1 MSKVLAPPRWVKV
14 ALVAAAIV
22 AIALQWVNT
31 RIAILR
37 MNQNPSSPVVL
48 ATYPIYHS
56 MATGMREGRLGQVDL
71 LAIRDYSLLNNP
83 SAPFVRRPANAEHQ
97 WVNFY
102 TLDIGY
108 SFIVEVAR
116 LAFPTLPDNHLR
128 ALALQLIADAALVW
142 FVFFLFSQ
150 WHLVL
155 GFLAAYLYASNGIF
169 YDLVSFAYYY
179 YWDIPL
185 TFVVLGTMLL
195 AYRRPSEAAAWLAMG
210 GIALGCAVWLRGSWW
225 PLSLFL
231 CGVAAWE
238 RPLRGKLW
246 IPVVL
251 FVIIA
256 APLVVRSTRARG
268 QLTFTTRAVWHVALV
283 GLGYYPNPYGLEAKD
298 GTIFELTRQK
308 YGVTFKSEDYWL
320 HDQAAKTEFFSIWQ
334 KDKAFVIR
342 SFFGRLAES
351 VLGTTQTSVLSFVFL
366 SNLMY
371 RILCVVGF
379 GAMVI
384 RGGDRRMLA
393 IAAAGTYV
401 IYALLTCIFYFVG
414 LAYEN
419 VSEATRFILF
429 VGALDAAWYVAQR
442 ASDRLLARRPVSGTW
457 RDPPL
462 EPAMKRHPTW
472 VPWRSARN
480 LSMLHDL
487 SGNRAVASWFLMI
500 STRGPRAAGAGR
512 LTRAANRVTSS
523 A

>member
-1 MSKVLAPPRWVKV
+1 MARFVVRAGLLRRSWLKGV
-14 ALVAAAIV
+14 LVAVAIV

-31 RIAILR
+31 RIAILKL
-37 MNQNPSSPVVL
+37 NQSPSNPVVL

-56 MATGMREGRLGQVDL
+56 MATGMREGRVGQVDL
-71 LAIRDYSLLNNP
+71 LAVRDYSLLNNL

-128 ALALQLIADAALVW
+128 ALALQLVFDLALVW
-142 FVFFLFSQ
+142 FVFFVFSQ
-150 WHLVL
+150 WNL
-155 GFLAAYLYASNGIF
+155 GLGLLAAYLYASNGIF
-169 YDLVSFAYYY
+169 YDLVSFAFYY

-185 TFVVLGTMLL
+185 TFIVLGSMLL
-195 AYRRPSEAAAWLAMG
+195 AYRRPSEAAAWLAG
-210 GIALGCAVWLRGSWW
+210 GGVALGCAVWLRGSWW

-238 RPLRGKLW
+238 PSLRRKLW

-251 FVIIA
+251 FAIIA

-320 HDQAAKTEFFSIWQ
+320 HDQAAKKEFFSIWQ

-342 SFFGRLAES
+342 SFFGRLGES
-351 VLGTTQTSVLSFVFL
+351 ILGRTQTSVLSFLFL
-366 SNLMY
+366 SNLTY
-371 RILCVVGF
+371 RVLCLVGC

-401 IYALLTCIFYFVG
+401 IYTVLTCIFYFVG

-429 VGALDAAWYVAQR
+429 IGALDAAWYVVQ
-442 ASDRLLARRPVSGTW
+442 ASFFP
-457 RDPPL
+457 
-462 EPAMKRHPTW
+462 MFF
-472 VPWRSARN
+472 RN
-480 LSMLHDL
+480 L
-487 SGNRAVASWFLMI
+487 
-500 STRGPRAAGAGR
+500 TTGPRPAEAGR
-512 LTRAANRVTSS
+512 LARVVDRVLSY